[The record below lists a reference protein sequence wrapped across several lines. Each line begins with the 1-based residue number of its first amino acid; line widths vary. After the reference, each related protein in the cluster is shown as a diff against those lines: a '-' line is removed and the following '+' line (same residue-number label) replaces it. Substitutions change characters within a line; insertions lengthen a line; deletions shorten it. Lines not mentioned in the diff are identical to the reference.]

1 MSGKNVTGA
10 VNLQPTVGGRV
21 YDDVAMVLAAYADAR
36 DAWSIAARDL
46 AAVAADMAALLDAA
60 EIERTQV

>member
-1 MSGKNVTGA
+1 MSDGSKA
-10 VNLQPTVGGRV
+10 EKANLQPTVGGRV